1 MLKVLNLHVENWSML
16 DCVDT
21 STSEVVPQITDVVSL
36 ADDIS
41 NTNNDTLCDMNDH
54 QYIN

>member
-21 STSEVVPQITDVVSL
+21 STSEVVPQITDVASL

-41 NTNNDTLCDMNDH
+41 QANNDSLCDINDH

>member
-21 STSEVVPQITDVVSL
+21 SASEVVPQITDVASL

-41 NTNNDTLCDMNDH
+41 QANNDSLCDINDH